1 MAIPIATG
9 IMHLSG
15 YEFQIEIAIA
25 IGIESMG
32 FGHEKSNAYRL
43 LVILSRRGGRGYSV
57 AESSATTEQ
66 NRLQSIPIAIS
77 ISIPKIRRPDQR
89 RHSTYRRAFVRL
101 DVIFV
106 YGYEGEDVTIPYPS

>member
-32 FGHEKSNAYRL
+32 LGDEKMD
-43 LVILSRRGGRGYSV
+43 VGTGPDGGMLSRFGR
-57 AESSATTEQ
+57 
-66 NRLQSIPIAIS
+66 
-77 ISIPKIRRPDQR
+77 
-89 RHSTYRRAFVRL
+89 
-101 DVIFV
+101 
-106 YGYEGEDVTIPYPS
+106 